1 MQTLREILS
10 QRQLH
15 FAEELSES
23 DIADIE
29 AFYQQ
34 TARDRGGKLNEEE
47 LNAVISAY
55 QNLDMIAAGADQTRS
70 EKTEDAEK
78 KEEETHAKLQTYCR
92 TTLWQLTA
100 VLKRYFPTLCAA
112 MSIVS

>member
-78 KEEETHAKLQTYCR
+78 KEEETHAKLQTYDC
-92 TTLWQLTA
+92 L
-100 VLKRYFPTLCAA
+100 
-112 MSIVS
+112 